1 MSSTHSIP
9 LTTALTGVLTQWM
22 LIVTRGL
29 NSSPSKYQTL
39 CWPKKKSQT
48 LSCRVL
54 LSTHLAASGWK
65 GWRNRVL
72 KLFSAKSEPYY
83 DRGIAAPR
91 ASWHSPKVWP
101 TNPCCLAR
109 AREEVTCGDLSR
121 AERLE
126 GHVNYYGLL
135 LTQKEA
141 VMYSSAWCQILN
153 NFKIY

>member
-1 MSSTHSIP
+1 M
-9 LTTALTGVLTQWM
+9 
-22 LIVTRGL
+22 IVTWFGEQYAFHSNHPCVDWSYDSADVDSDTWTELYIHHHPNLKHCRTASFCPRIWQRVDRKAGATAFWSL
-29 NSSPSKYQTL
+29 FAQ
-39 CWPKKKSQT
+39 SQSRIMT
-48 LSCRVL
+48 GEL
-54 LSTHLAASGWK
+54 LPHALVETHE
-65 GWRNRVL
+65 R
-72 KLFSAKSEPYY
+72 
-83 DRGIAAPR
+83 
-91 ASWHSPKVWP
+91 VWP

-121 AERLE
+121 AEKLE